1 VRAPV
6 AVLATAA
13 VLIAPAAAHARIA
26 YDKGPSTTRPHVFV
40 AADDGTHQRRL
51 ATGLFPH
58 ISPDGRWVAYTRPNF
73 KTGDQ
78 QLRLVRAAGGR
89 SRPVAH
95 GFDVGETHW
104 APDSRFVAAQLGRGL
119 LVYDVRTRTRRLL
132 RGRRFSGF
140 SFSPDSR
147 SIVFGRRPRADL
159 NAPSDLYVTSRG
171 GRGTRR
177 LTRNGRSLNPLW
189 TRQGIV
195 FDEETLRKDDAP
207 AYDLFFVRPDGTGG
221 RRVTT
226 TTVPRLASGLVPH
239 AASADGARLV
249 ADFSEQDE
257 VETYAVDFAG
267 GAARKLGT
275 FLLPAGISRDGRTI
289 VAATN
294 GPDPGAHHDI
304 VAVPFGAGPLRL
316 LVRGGADPDWT
327 G

>member
-1 VRAPV
+1 VRAPT
-6 AVLATAA
+6 AVLAAA
-13 VLIAPAAAHARIA
+13 AALALAAPAQARIA
-26 YDKGPSTTRPHVFV
+26 YDKGPAGLHPHVFV

-51 ATGLFPH
+51 ASGMFPH
-58 ISPDGRWVAYTRPNF
+58 ISPNGRSVAYTRPNF
-73 KTGDQ
+73 KTANQ
-78 QLRLVRAAGGR
+78 QLRLIGAGGGR
-89 SRPVAH
+89 SRLVAR
-95 GFDVGETHW
+95 GFDIGETHW
-104 APDSRFVAAQLGRGL
+104 APDSRFVAAQLGRGIV
-119 LVYDVRTRTRRLL
+119 VYDVRTHKSKLI

-147 SIVFGRRPRADL
+147 SIVFGRRPRASL
-159 NAPSDLYVTSRG
+159 NAPSDLYVASRS

-195 FDEETLRKDDAP
+195 FDEQTVRKNDAP
-207 AYDLFFVRPDGTGG
+207 AYDLFFVRPDGSGA
-221 RRVTT
+221 RRITT

-239 AASADGARLV
+239 AASADGSHVV

-257 VETYAVDFAG
+257 VETYAVDVAS

-275 FLLPAGISRDGRTI
+275 FLLPAGISRDGSTI

-316 LVRGGADPDWT
+316 LVPGGADPDWT